1 MLGGKRTTIPRH
13 PTQEIKGGTL
23 NAILRDLGLKR

>member
-1 MLGGKRTTIPRH
+1 MLGGKKPTVPRH
-13 PTQEIKGGTL
+13 PTQEIKAGTL